1 MDSQSRFKKCN
12 GHKDR
17 GCECRSLGRSL
28 EIAAAKYE
36 FQGPGNGL
44 DRLTHVDGMYFFDL
58 HGWEHSGL
66 KFEEWLSRVL
76 CEAGAVKLSQLL
88 SECECCERHQKNK
101 AEVLSMLGS
110 LTKSASK
117 H

>member
-28 EIAAAKYE
+28 KIAEKHG
-36 FQGPGNGL
+36 FKGPGNGL
-44 DRLTHVDGMYFFDL
+44 DRLSHVDGMYFLDR
-58 HGWEHSGL
+58 HGWEDSGL
-66 KFEEWLSRVL
+66 EYDKWLSRVL

-88 SECECCERHQKNK
+88 SECECCERHQKNR
-101 AEVLSMLGS
+101 AEVLSTLGS
-110 LTKSASK
+110 LTKSALK
-117 H
+117 R